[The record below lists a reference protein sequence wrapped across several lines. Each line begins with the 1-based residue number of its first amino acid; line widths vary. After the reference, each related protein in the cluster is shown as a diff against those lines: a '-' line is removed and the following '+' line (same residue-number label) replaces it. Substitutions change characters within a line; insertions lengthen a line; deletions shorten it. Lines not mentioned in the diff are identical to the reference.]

1 MIHSL
6 KESRKARESVAKYVC
21 KEIQGEIIAGTPS
34 LDGEMKRVTL
44 LFSDLRNFT
53 GLVEKNHP
61 KHVVKIMNQYF
72 TEMNQAV
79 KAHKGLIL
87 QYVGDAIEAVF
98 GAPVGFED
106 HPEMA
111 VKAAIEIKSLEP
123 GQVLKIVATDE
134 AADEDFRAWS
144 RKTGNT
150 FLDSR
155 WEGEVLEIFIRKG

>member
-1 MIHSL
+1 MM
-6 KESRKARESVAKYVC
+6 ESFDFDQE
-21 KEIQGEIIAGTPS
+21 
-34 LDGEMKRVTL
+34 LDCY
-44 LFSDLRNFT
+44 
-53 GLVEKNHP
+53 GLWCP
-61 KHVVKIMNQYF
+61 MPI
-72 TEMNQAV
+72 
-79 KAHKGLIL
+79 
-87 QYVGDAIEAVF
+87 
-98 GAPVGFED
+98 
-106 HPEMA
+106 